1 MEGTVS
7 KEAIFLAFPPPPHPL
22 CYLHLK
28 PRWPPVAV
36 SSEVNT
42 LCPTPGNRVFSL
54 ISDLWIHGVSLN
66 DLKKKIGDSELSNS
80 LVARV
85 SRRKILQIAIVGQ
98 RKKWNPPLSCV
109 ILYGFFF
116 FMSLGFV

>member
-7 KEAIFLAFPPPPHPL
+7 KEAIFLASPPH

-36 SSEVNT
+36 TSEVNT
-42 LCPTPGNRVFSL
+42 LSPTPGNRLFSL
-54 ISDLWIHGVSLN
+54 IPDLWIHDVSVD
-66 DLKKKIGDSELSNS
+66 DLKKKIGDSKLSKS

-85 SRRKILQIAIVGQ
+85 YRRKILQIAIVGQ

-109 ILYGFFF
+109 VLYGFFF